1 MLAFVCYLRF
11 DKGKPLLRNAK
22 QINQDFD
29 LLFFPISALK
39 SLAVTKAMP
48 TFFALNSKKI
58 PRLVGVKLSW
68 FIYCAFLIDSPV

>member
-1 MLAFVCYLRF
+1 M
-11 DKGKPLLRNAK
+11 
-22 QINQDFD
+22 
-29 LLFFPISALK
+29 LFFPISALK

-68 FIYCAFLIDSPV
+68 FIYCAFLMYKILTINTPHRACGARGGVGF

>member
-1 MLAFVCYLRF
+1 MH
-11 DKGKPLLRNAK
+11 RNAK

-58 PRLVGVKLSW
+58 PRLVGVKFSW
-68 FIYCAFLIDSPV
+68 FIYCAFLTQISTLQIENAARPHRTPP

>member
-1 MLAFVCYLRF
+1 MH
-11 DKGKPLLRNAK
+11 RNAK

-68 FIYCAFLIDSPV
+68 FIYCAFHK